1 MDYFETEV
9 NFSNIIPYRDICVAE
24 LGEIGYE
31 SFVETEKGIKAYI
44 QINDF
49 NEDKLKTHLHNVFSE
64 LDVEIDFISKI
75 IKDQNWNATWESNY
89 DPIFVN
95 NNCVVAAPFHEFDEK
110 FEYHLLIKP
119 QMSFGTGH
127 HQTTYL
133 MLNELLTMDLTNK
146 CVLDMGCGT
155 GVLAILS
162 KLRKAKRVD
171 AIDIDTWAYE
181 NTIDNV
187 ALNNLNQIK
196 VQLGGKEKI
205 EHKYDVFI
213 ANINKNILKAD
224 VDTYINHINENGHLL
239 LSGFF
244 VTDNS
249 EMVELVEALGVRL
262 LDHKSKEDWSMLHF
276 QKA

>member
-9 NFSNIIPYRDICVAE
+9 NFSEIIPFRDICVAE

-31 SFVETEKGIKAYI
+31 SFVETDKGIKAYI

-49 NEDKLKTHLHNVFSE
+49 NEDKLKQHLHDVFE
-64 LDVEIDFISKI
+64 HLEVDIDFKSTI
-75 IKDQNWNATWESNY
+75 IKDQNWNATWESDY
-89 DPIFVN
+89 DPIYVN
-95 NNCVVAAPFHEFDEK
+95 DNCVVAAPFHTFETP

-127 HQTTYL
+127 HQTTHL
-133 MLNELLTMDLTNK
+133 MLNELLSMDLENK
-146 CVLDMGCGT
+146 SVLDMGCGT
-155 GVLAILS
+155 GVLAILA
-162 KLRKAKRVD
+162 KLRKASRVD

-181 NTIDNV
+181 NTIDNL
-187 ALNNLNQIK
+187 ALNNLSDVK

-205 EHKYDVFI
+205 DNTYDVFI

-224 VDTYINHINENGHLL
+224 VSSYINHINESGHLL

-244 VTDNS
+244 VTDNT
-249 EMVELVEALGVRL
+249 EMINVVESLGLKL
-262 LDHKSKEDWSMLHF
+262 LEHKSKEDWSMLHF
-276 QKA
+276 VKV